1 MNTRSVIVIMSIMT
15 LSLTGCSYFFGPPEP
30 SESPSTQ
37 VRLTEPEARSI
48 AEKICIKG
56 GESLTPGYYNE
67 NSKTWWFDAN
77 LNATQPGCNP
87 ACVVSEDTKTAE
99 INWRCTGLVL
109 PKESANEVLRQ
120 LFAEKYPKYAG
131 ALTVRIDQET
141 PEHARGGV
149 IFETGAPGGLFL
161 ATKIDGEWQIVF
173 DGNGQ
178 IPCNLSKYGFPTDM
192 LSDCT
197 QTESVQTG
205 TSEITNTGVINLP
218 VPIVNNT
225 SYQDVID
232 YVSAHIT
239 EIITA
244 YSSKKATN
252 GKWFADGFGF
262 TSANHVYV
270 DFEDGHYLFRAL
282 LECKDK
288 NTSLVCT
295 TLAIFEKQKQGWV
308 VSEGKDTQKDNPI
321 VHTWAK
327 DYKWE
332 R

>member
-1 MNTRSVIVIMSIMT
+1 
-15 LSLTGCSYFFGPPEP
+15 
-30 SESPSTQ
+30 
-37 VRLTEPEARSI
+37 
-48 AEKICIKG
+48 
-56 GESLTPGYYNE
+56 
-67 NSKTWWFDAN
+67 
-77 LNATQPGCNP
+77 
-87 ACVVSEDTKTAE
+87 
-99 INWRCTGLVL
+99 
-109 PKESANEVLRQ
+109 
-120 LFAEKYPKYAG
+120 
-131 ALTVRIDQET
+131 
-141 PEHARGGV
+141 
-149 IFETGAPGGLFL
+149 
-161 ATKIDGEWQIVF
+161 
-173 DGNGQ
+173 
-178 IPCNLSKYGFPTDM
+178 M

-295 TLAIFEKQKQGWV
+295 TLAIFEKQKQ
-308 VSEGKDTQKDNPI
+308 
-321 VHTWAK
+321 
-327 DYKWE
+327 
-332 R
+332 

>member
-1 MNTRSVIVIMSIMT
+1 MNNSSVIVIVSIMT
-15 LSLTGCSYFFGPPEP
+15 LTLTGCSYFFKP
-30 SESPSTQ
+30 SEPPFIQ
-37 VRLTEPEARSI
+37 GGFTELEARSI

-56 GESLTPGYYNE
+56 GESLAPGYYNE

-109 PKESANEVLRQ
+109 PKESTHSGSA
-120 LFAEKYPKYAG
+120 
-131 ALTVRIDQET
+131 D
-141 PEHARGGV
+141 
-149 IFETGAPGGLFL
+149 
-161 ATKIDGEWQIVF
+161 
-173 DGNGQ
+173 
-178 IPCNLSKYGFPTDM
+178 
-192 LSDCT
+192 
-197 QTESVQTG
+197 
-205 TSEITNTGVINLP
+205 LP
-218 VPIVNNT
+218 APIVNNT

-244 YSSKKATN
+244 YSSKKPTN

-262 TSANHVYV
+262 TSVNHVYV

-288 NTSLVCT
+288 DASLICT
-295 TLAIFEKQKQGWV
+295 TLAIFEKQKQ
-308 VSEGKDTQKDNPI
+308 
-321 VHTWAK
+321 
-327 DYKWE
+327 
-332 R
+332 